1 MIKIT
6 KIGIGLAALGRPEY
20 INIRE
25 NKSIDKSEKAFREK
39 AFEVL
44 DFAYE
49 NGLRYFDTAPS
60 YGKGERYLFDWKTE
74 RKHSD
79 INIST
84 KWGYSYIANW
94 ELGYKGKHEVKEHS
108 LDKLLEQWEVSQFL
122 LPELK
127 IYQIHSA
134 TLESGVLQ
142 NTAILSKLH
151 QIKKQTN
158 VQIGISSSGDNQK
171 EIILEALNI
180 KVENEYLFD
189 SFQVTYNI
197 LEQSSLEVLKTLN
210 SRNKTIIIKEAL
222 ANGRIFNQ
230 KNKVVYSLLDSLSKK
245 YNVGIDAIAIRFV
258 IESIEP
264 NFVLSGAS
272 DAKQLEQNLKALNKD
287 LSFTALELDQLKLLR
302 MNPKSYWDER
312 SRLVWD

>member
-84 KWGYSYIANW
+84 KWGYTYIANW

-108 LDKLLEQWEVSQFL
+108 LDKLLEQWELSQFL

-142 NTAILSKLH
+142 NTAILNKLH
-151 QIKKQTN
+151 QIKKQTK

-171 EIILEALNI
+171 EIILEALNT

-197 LEQSSLEVLKTLN
+197 LEQSSLEVLKALN

>member
-1 MIKIT
+1 MIKT

-25 NKSIDKSEKAFREK
+25 NKSIDKSENAFREN

-49 NGLRYFDTAPS
+49 NGVRYFDTAPS
-60 YGKGERYLFDWKTE
+60 YGKGERYLIDWKTE

-79 INIST
+79 IILST
-84 KWGYSYIANW
+84 KWGYTYVANW

-108 LDKLLEQWEVSQFL
+108 LDKLLEQWEVSQLL

-142 NTAILSKLH
+142 NVSVLNQLH
-151 QIKKQTN
+151 QIKKQNN
-158 VQIGISSSGDNQK
+158 VQIGISSSGVNQK
-171 EIILEALNI
+171 EIILEALNV

-197 LEQSSLEVLKTLN
+197 LEQSSLEVLNTLK
-210 SRNKTIIIKEAL
+210 SKNKTIIIKEAL

-230 KNKVVYSLLDSLSKK
+230 ENKAVYSFLEILSKK
-245 YNVGIDAIAIRFV
+245 YKVGIDAIAIRFV

-264 NFVLSGAS
+264 DFVLSGAS
-272 DAKQLEQNLKALNKD
+272 NTKQLEQNLKAINKD
-287 LSFTALELDQLKLLR
+287 LSFTASELNQLKLLR
-302 MNPKSYWDER
+302 RNPKSYWDER
-312 SRLVWD
+312 SLLNWD

>member
-1 MIKIT
+1 MIKT

-25 NKSIDKSEKAFREK
+25 NKSIDKSEKAFREN
-39 AFEVL
+39 AFKVL

-49 NGLRYFDTAPS
+49 SGVRYFDTAPS
-60 YGKGERYLFDWKTE
+60 YGKGERYLIDWKTE

-79 INIST
+79 IILST
-84 KWGYSYIANW
+84 KWGYTYVANW

-108 LDKLLEQWEVSQFL
+108 LDKLLEQWEVSQLL

-142 NTAILSKLH
+142 NEAVLNQLH

-158 VQIGISSSGDNQK
+158 VQIGISSSGVNQK
-171 EIILEALNI
+171 EIMLEALNV

-197 LEQSSLEVLKTLN
+197 LEQSSLEVLNTLK
-210 SRNKTIIIKEAL
+210 SKNKTIIIKEAL

-230 KNKVVYSLLDSLSKK
+230 ENKAVYSLLDTLSKK

-264 NFVLSGAS
+264 DFVLSGAS
-272 DAKQLEQNLKALNKD
+272 NTKQLEQNLKALNKD
-287 LSFTALELDQLKLLR
+287 LSFTAVELNQLKLLR
-302 MNPKSYWDER
+302 RNPKSYWDER
-312 SRLVWD
+312 SRLTWD